1 MEDTN
6 IEEMIADAKA
16 EEEVRAEQE
25 KAAREDFRDT
35 LREHL
40 KEAFKSPRE
49 SEKVTVSLQEYVIL
63 KQKEMDL
70 DRLLNTILDCLKLS
84 YNNEYL
90 RVDDNDIAYTIRAL
104 YPDVYGE
111 IMAAELA
118 KLEDEDN

>member
-1 MEDTN
+1 MEETN
-6 IEEMIADAKA
+6 LEEMIADAKA
-16 EEEVRAEQE
+16 EEEVKAEQE

-49 SEKVTVSLQEYVIL
+49 SEKVTISLQEYVIL

-70 DRLLNTILDCLKLS
+70 DRILNNILDSFKLS

-90 RVDDNDIAYTIRAL
+90 RVDGDDIAYTIKAL

-118 KLEDEDN
+118 NLEDEDN

>member
-1 MEDTN
+1 MEETN

-16 EEEVRAEQE
+16 EEEVRVEQE

-49 SEKVTVSLQEYVIL
+49 SEKVTISLQEYVIL

-70 DRLLNTILDCLKLS
+70 DRILNNILDSFKLS

-90 RVDDNDIAYTIRAL
+90 RVDGDEIANTIKVL

-118 KLEDEDN
+118 NLEDEDN